1 MTTRLKPA
9 LLRGGSYSCCTPHTG
24 RRYRSA
30 TRLVL
35 LLFSAR
41 LCQHLFMQVEEKENT
56 QELSTPINSP
66 RATKPSATVD
76 GQKENGQ
83 LAATWEAQCKAC
95 LGAAQAAAVLKATP

>member
-9 LLRGGSYSCCTPHTG
+9 LLRGGSYSCCTQHTG

-35 LLFSAR
+35 LLLSAR
-41 LCQHLFMQVEEKENT
+41 LCQHLPMQVEEKENT

-66 RATKPSATVD
+66 RETKPTTE